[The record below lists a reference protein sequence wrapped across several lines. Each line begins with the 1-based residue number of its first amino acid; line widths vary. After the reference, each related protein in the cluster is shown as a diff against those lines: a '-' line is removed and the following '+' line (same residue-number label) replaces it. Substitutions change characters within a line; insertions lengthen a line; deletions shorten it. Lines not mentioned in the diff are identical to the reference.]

1 MKKIVSWTIF
11 FATTLALV
19 LSSSDEKNYGLD
31 PANNSGCKTAP
42 EDDGHKSSGHHG
54 ISIVSLNIEMVKTP
68 LVLVVWVLLA
78 VGVKVIYHTVE
89 KFAKF
94 CPESC
99 VLIIFGLI
107 AGLILKAISGTDNM
121 LLSFDS
127 NTFFLYLLPPIVL
140 DAGWCMPPRHFFDNI
155 GLILSFAI
163 FGTLINSFG
172 IGLGLHYLI
181 QGGAIN
187 VTNFDH
193 ESGAVDGV
201 ADHTIDLPGCLLF
214 GSLIAAVDPVAVLAV
229 FDSVHVNEVLH
240 IVVEGESLLN
250 DAVSVVLYRIMTVVV
265 GTEGG
270 LESKEYGVGFI
281 AFLVISG
288 GGTLIGLVYAIITS
302 LFTRVL
308 THVRVVEPLVVFFF
322 AYLSYITAELFHW
335 SGILAIIFCGFGMKR
350 YVEENI
356 SRKSHTT
363 IKYFMKM
370 LAVISESVIF
380 MFLGLAMVTA
390 KFDINWAFIG
400 WSIILCLVIRSLVVV
415 VFVAIS
421 NRFRIQKIAKV
432 DQFIMVY
439 GGLRGAIS
447 FSLAFI
453 LTDDLPWKN
462 LVITTT
468 YAVII
473 FTVFIQGITIG
484 PLVKLLHVRTHEKKK
499 PTLNEEIIEHI
510 MAHVMWGFEEVVG
523 KHGENYYRQWFDHI
537 DNTYLMRW
545 FTNKKHDKF
554 AKHGDAVDILAVFHN
569 LEKKDAMELAE
580 RNEVFDN
587 IHGRVSK
594 TDEPFT
600 AASTVKAPQL
610 PCVDESVALA
620 DPNVKYQKL
629 DTSLSVDADEDH
641 FNDIKNRTFAA
652 MKLNARPAPKPR
664 HRRNRLTHAVDD
676 HEHDQFG
683 TLSEVPIILPD
694 SHHSMP
700 YHQHAPM
707 EKPHHHH
714 HHHQRRHH
722 GHGHHKKSSK
732 SNGHHGHH
740 HGKHHRHH
748 HRKRDTVDD
757 VPSDKPVSEQEE
769 GVPEENVPEESTP
782 LKEPE
787 HTESTSHQP
796 SLDTGPDALDKP
808 DDVQMYDFG
817 NTMPEVDP
825 RGHPDEDV

>member
-1 MKKIVSWTIF
+1 MQAFLRQFYLLLILLS
-11 FATTLALV
+11 LV
-19 LSSSDEKNYGLD
+19 LCSPNDVDKNADNGCQPAKDEHH
-31 PANNSGCKTAP
+31 
-42 EDDGHKSSGHHG
+42 DDKGHHG
-54 ISIVSLNIEMVKTP
+54 INIVSLNIDMVKTP
-68 LVLVVWVLLA
+68 LVLVIWVLIA
-78 VGVKVIYHTVE
+78 VGVKVIYHTVG

-99 VLIIFGLI
+99 VLIIVGLI
-107 AGLILKAISGTDNM
+107 CGIILKSISGDNM
-121 LLSFDS
+121 LVTFDS

-172 IGLGLHYLI
+172 IGLCLHYLI
-181 QGGAIN
+181 QAGAID
-187 VTNFDH
+187 VTNTEH
-193 ESGAVDGV
+193 INSTVDGMV
-201 ADHTIDLPGCLLF
+201 DKTIDLPGCLLF

-265 GTEGG
+265 GTEGN

-370 LAVISESVIF
+370 LAVISESAIF

-390 KFDINWAFIG
+390 EFDINWAFIG

-415 VFVAIS
+415 AFVAVS

-453 LTDDLPWKN
+453 LDKDLPWKN
-462 LVITTT
+462 LIITTT

-545 FTNKKHDKF
+545 FTNKELNKQ

-580 RNEVFDN
+580 RNEVWDN
-587 IHGRVSK
+587 MHGRSSK
-594 TDEPFT
+594 SDEAFLAT
-600 AASTVKAPQL
+600 SAVKAPQL

-629 DTSLSVDADEDH
+629 DTSISVEPDEDQ
-641 FNDIKNRTFAA
+641 FNEIRNRAFAA
-652 MKLNARPAPKPR
+652 MKLNARPKPKAR

-676 HEHDQFG
+676 HDHEEFG
-683 TLSEVPIILPD
+683 QLSEVPIILPD

-714 HHHQRRHH
+714 HHHPRRHH
-722 GHGHHKKSSK
+722 KDHHSHHKKGSK
-732 SNGHHGHH
+732 SNGHH
-740 HGKHHRHH
+740 HGDRKHHHRHH
-748 HRKRDTVDD
+748 RKKEGAEEPLAEPRQSEEKEEEKAAKKA
-757 VPSDKPVSEQEE
+757 PEASDAPV
-769 GVPEENVPEESTP
+769 
-782 LKEPE
+782 
-787 HTESTSHQP
+787 
-796 SLDTGPDALDKP
+796 LDAQQDE
-808 DDVQMYDFG
+808 VQMYDFG
-817 NTMPEVDP
+817 NTLPEVDP
-825 RGHPDEDV
+825 RGHPDESV

>member
-1 MKKIVSWTIF
+1 MKKSIFWIVIF
-11 FATTLALV
+11 TLLLALA
-19 LSSSDEKNYGLD
+19 SCSSDGKKSADKGSNDCPG
-31 PANNSGCKTAP
+31 TA
-42 EDDGHKSSGHHG
+42 DDDSEHKDKEHHG

-68 LVLVVWVLLA
+68 LVLVIWVLLA

-99 VLIIFGLI
+99 VLIIFGLL
-107 AGLILKAISGTDNM
+107 AGLILKQMVSEDNM
-121 LLSFDS
+121 LISFDS
-127 NTFFLYLLPPIVL
+127 TTFFLYLLPPIVL

-181 QGGAIN
+181 QAGAID
-187 VTNFDH
+187 VTNTEHITNGTDR
-193 ESGAVDGV
+193 
-201 ADHTIDLPGCLLF
+201 DHTIDLPGCLLF

-240 IVVEGESLLN
+240 IIVEGESLLN

-270 LESKEYGVGFI
+270 LEPKEYGVGLI

-380 MFLGLAMVTA
+380 MFLGLGMVTA
-390 KFDINWAFIG
+390 DFDINWAFIG
-400 WSIILCLVIRSLVVV
+400 WSIILCLVIRSFVVV
-415 VFVAIS
+415 SFVAIS

-453 LTDDLPWKN
+453 LADDLPWKN

-468 YAVII
+468 YAVIF

-545 FTNKKHDKF
+545 FTNKKLDKH

-569 LEKKDAMELAE
+569 LEKKDAMELAD
-580 RNEVFDN
+580 RNDVFDN
-587 IHGRVSK
+587 LHGRTSK
-594 TDEPFT
+594 SDETF
-600 AASTVKAPQL
+600 AVANTVKAPQL

-629 DTSLSVDADEDH
+629 DTSISMDADEDH

-652 MKLNARPAPKPR
+652 MKLNARPAPKTR
-664 HRRNRLTHAVDD
+664 HRRNRLTHAVED
-676 HEHDQFG
+676 HDIDHFG

-700 YHQHAPM
+700 YHQQAPM

-714 HHHQRRHH
+714 HQRRHH
-722 GHGHHKKSSK
+722 KDHHGHKKSSK
-732 SNGHHGHH
+732 SGNGHHHSDRKH
-740 HGKHHRHH
+740 HHRHH
-748 HRKRDTVDD
+748 RKRESTDD
-757 VPSDKPVSEQEE
+757 HLSDPGNSEQANVEE
-769 GVPEENVPEESTP
+769 EVSQNEPDNDETTSQPPVLDSGPE
-782 LKEPE
+782 
-787 HTESTSHQP
+787 
-796 SLDTGPDALDKP
+796 ALDKP
-808 DDVQMYDFG
+808 DEVQMYDFG

-825 RGHPDEDV
+825 RGHPDENI

>member
-1 MKKIVSWTIF
+1 MKRLTYWAVILTAVW
-11 FATTLALV
+11 ALA
-19 LSSSDEKNYGLD
+19 SCSSKSNKSDDCPSSDHSDKEH
-31 PANNSGCKTAP
+31 
-42 EDDGHKSSGHHG
+42 DDGGHHG
-54 ISIVSLNIEMVKTP
+54 ISIVSLNIEMVRTP
-68 LVLVVWVLLA
+68 LVLVIWVLLA
-78 VGVKVIYHTVE
+78 VGVKVIYHSVE
-89 KFAKF
+89 RFAKF

-107 AGLILKAISGTDNM
+107 AGLVLKEMTGDDM
-121 LLSFDS
+121 LISFDS
-127 NTFFLYLLPPIVL
+127 TTFFLYLLPPIVL

-155 GLILSFAI
+155 GLILAFAI
-163 FGTLINSFG
+163 FGTLLNSFG

-181 QGGAIN
+181 EAGAIN
-187 VTNFDH
+187 VTDTLH
-193 ESGAVDGV
+193 DGTD
-201 ADHTIDLPGCLLF
+201 ALNKTIDLPGCLLF

-265 GTEGG
+265 GSEEG
-270 LESKEYGVGFI
+270 LEPKEYGVGFI
-281 AFLVISG
+281 AFLVISC

-380 MFLGLAMVTA
+380 MFLGLAMVSST
-390 KFDINWAFIG
+390 FDINWAFIG

-415 VFVAIS
+415 SFVAIS

-453 LTDDLPWKN
+453 LSDGHAWKN

-473 FTVFIQGITIG
+473 FTVFVQGITIG

-545 FTNKKHDKF
+545 FTNKEHDKA

-587 IHGRVSK
+587 LHGRGSK
-594 TDEPFT
+594 GDETFPGVN
-600 AASTVKAPQL
+600 TVKAPQL

-629 DTSLSVDADEDH
+629 DTSISVDADEDH
-641 FNDIKNRTFAA
+641 FNEIKNRTFAA
-652 MKLNARPAPKPR
+652 MKLNARPAPKTR
-664 HRRNRLTHAVDD
+664 HRRNRLTHAID
-676 HEHDQFG
+676 EHDHHDHIG

-714 HHHQRRHH
+714 HHQRRHH
-722 GHGHHKKSSK
+722 KDHHGHKKSSK
-732 SNGHHGHH
+732 SNGHHSHHHGHH
-740 HGKHHRHH
+740 HGDRKHHRHH
-748 HRKRDTVDD
+748 RKREVTDDHPPEEDASLLEGVTEQDAPEKQPDKTEATSPPPGLDSQPEALEKQDD
-757 VPSDKPVSEQEE
+757 VK
-769 GVPEENVPEESTP
+769 
-782 LKEPE
+782 
-787 HTESTSHQP
+787 
-796 SLDTGPDALDKP
+796 
-808 DDVQMYDFG
+808 MYDFG

-825 RGHPDEDV
+825 RGHPDEEI